1 LKKNR
6 SPLIFSTQLPS
17 RRSFG
22 AETLLI
28 YDQFLESSPAVAK
41 WIAGFPHKYGV
52 TSGEDLKSVESFPAH
67 IRKIMSVGESL
78 SSRQMI
84 IVVLGGGSVGDF
96 GSFVASIFKRGVRLV
111 QIPSTWLA
119 AIDSAHGGKT
129 ALNVGGVKN
138 QIGTFY
144 PAEKIYLVKNLL
156 LSQPNIR
163 AQDAFSEIY
172 KVALLQGGAFW
183 QSFAKGGRPDGAILW
198 KFLKPAIAAKYKV
211 VDRDPLEKTGHRHLL
226 NFGHSLGHVLESLHQ
241 LPHGTAI
248 NYGLEF
254 ALVWSQTK
262 KFLKPAMAKKIF
274 SAPASQYLLSPG
286 GAGLLNSSNAAKMKS
301 LLEGDKK
308 KVSSQKMRFIFCRA
322 PGKCFIQE
330 VTFSEILAEVSRQ
343 SSIAHD

>member
-1 LKKNR
+1 MKKNR
-6 SPLIFSTQLPS
+6 SKPIFSTQLPS
-17 RRSFG
+17 RRSLG

-41 WIAGFPHKYGV
+41 WIASFPQRYGV
-52 TSGEDLKSVESFPAH
+52 TSGEELKSIDSFPSH
-67 IRKIMSVGESL
+67 IKKIMSIAESL
-78 SSRQMI
+78 SSRYMS

-96 GSFVASIFKRGVRLV
+96 GGFVASIFKRGVRLV

-129 ALNVGGVKN
+129 ALNVDGVKN

-144 PAEKIYLVKNLL
+144 PADKIYLVKSLL
-156 LSQPNIR
+156 LSQPAVR

-172 KVALLQGGAFW
+172 KVALLQGGVFW
-183 QSFAKGGRPDGAILW
+183 QSFAKDGRPDGAVLW
-198 KFLKPAIAAKYKV
+198 KFLKPAIAAKYKI

-226 NFGHSLGHVLESLHQ
+226 NFGHSMGHVLESLHQ

-254 ALVWSQTK
+254 ALVWSQTQK
-262 KFLKPAMAKKIF
+262 ILKPAMAKKIF

-286 GAGLLNSSNAAKMKS
+286 SAGLLNTSNAAKMKS

-308 KVSSQKMRFIFCRA
+308 KVSSQKMRFIFCQA
-322 PGKCFIQE
+322 PGKCLIQE
-330 VTFSEILAEVSRQ
+330 VSFTQILAEVLRQ
-343 SSIAHD
+343 NAIAHD